1 MHVADI
7 AASPRRRAPMPGGPT
22 AALLTTAETS
32 EQVAVVHVELPAG
45 AAMPEHDHGASQIV
59 LIPVAGSVELRHD
72 GRVRTLTAGAA
83 AAHIAVG
90 ERVGLANPG
99 EEPASLVVVASPPAF
114 ARRLESWPPAETA

>member
-1 MHVADI
+1 LTEAGTLTVRGGRSVAAGDI
-7 AASPRRRAPMPGGPT
+7 DG
-22 AALLTTAETS
+22 
-32 EQVAVVHVELPAG
+32 AVVHVELPAG